1 MNNFDNFISDEMLA
15 AYIDGNTIS
24 IENNIIGEYLDDGE
38 LQEVL
43 DIVSDIKANP
53 EIIESVEYKEGE
65 IPEHF
70 FEGLENPLQEI
81 RKEIEDTGKHI
92 M

>member
-1 MNNFDNFISDEMLA
+1 MNNFEDIISDEMLS
-15 AYIDGNTIS
+15 AYIDGNAIS
-24 IENNIIGEYLDDGE
+24 IENSIIGEYLDDAE

-53 EIIESVEYKEGE
+53 EIIEYVEYKEGE
-65 IPEHF
+65 IPEQY